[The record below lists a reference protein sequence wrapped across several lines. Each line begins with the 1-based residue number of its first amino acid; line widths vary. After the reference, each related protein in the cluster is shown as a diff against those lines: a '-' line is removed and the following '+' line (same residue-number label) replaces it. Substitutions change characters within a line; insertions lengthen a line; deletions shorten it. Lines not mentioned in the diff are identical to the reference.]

1 MGRNIS
7 FDIKGLETS
16 ILDVVESQLQD
27 SMKEVSQDIMKGYK
41 SNDNLKALD
50 EYIERKVQDVIK
62 RMLGDSIDR
71 AVKRLINSY
80 MWYGR

>member
-41 SNDNLKALD
+41 TNDNLKSTLK
-50 EYIERKVQDVIK
+50 EKSKKYLKE
-62 RMLGDSIDR
+62 
-71 AVKRLINSY
+71 
-80 MWYGR
+80 